1 MSERHRVSIAAV
13 GAAVMVAGLVGCS
26 YLPSGVPES
35 MATRDGDAVV
45 ACRQAVQERLGV
57 PGVDGLGTAVDHVW
71 VGERWHGWYVEGVA
85 SASGD
90 TAATDFSCRVA
101 AHETSGPVLRV
112 TDLRVGG
119 CEEAGTD
126 RRCGQPS

>member
-1 MSERHRVSIAAV
+1 MSGGPRASAGAV
-13 GAAVMVAGLVGCS
+13 GAAVVVAALSGCS

-35 MATRDGDAVV
+35 MATRDAEAVV

-90 TAATDFSCRVA
+90 TVVTDFSCRVA
-101 AHETSGPVLRV
+101 AGETMDRTLGV

-119 CEEAGTD
+119 CEEATAD

>member
-1 MSERHRVSIAAV
+1 M
-13 GAAVMVAGLVGCS
+13 GLSSCA

-35 MATRDGDAVV
+35 MATRDGAAVV
-45 ACRQAVQERLGV
+45 ACRQAVQERLGI
-57 PGVDGLGTAVDHVW
+57 PGADGLGAAVDHVW

-85 SASGD
+85 SATGA

-101 AHETSGPVLRV
+101 ADETSGPDLEI

-119 CEEAGTD
+119 CEEATGD
-126 RRCGQPS
+126 RRCGRPS